1 LTVDLVTVK
10 WHHLA
15 NDNDVCVC
23 VAYSDR
29 RFSVVVDSTDADSKG
44 PAVAVADSM
53 VRHLVNAGD
62 SSNQPSIA
70 DQVSSSVCS
79 ANVGH

>member
-1 LTVDLVTVK
+1 
-10 WHHLA
+10 
-15 NDNDVCVC
+15 
-23 VAYSDR
+23 
-29 RFSVVVDSTDADSKG
+29 VDSTDADSKD
-44 PAVAVADSM
+44 PAVDVADSM

-79 ANVGH
+79 ANDGH